1 MKIKDRAILKIL
13 FMPNLELN
21 KDMWGNII
29 RFTKITVRRFVLKP
43 CGNFFSVFLLI
54 VGGFYTILEVLKSI
68 SKSHE
73 TWTSYA
79 AFVSKIDNNWLLQI
93 IVSIAIISIAVAIY
107 RREKTIYSLKGRN
120 VVIAFDI
127 SKVCKGS
134 GHRVIEI
141 SDNFCLDSN
150 IIGLHNELAEFKI
163 DFTGINGSVELSDV
177 INKSI
182 KNLQFKP
189 AQSCRGKHAVYPLG
203 VFGICDFKKRKFI
216 FATSIKRDQNNKNI
230 TTDDDFTVF
239 LSEFWK
245 NASQQEWKNDTLRIP
260 VFSAAGKFT
269 QNIQMR
275 MYLILMTFIR
285 SVKNGNVPCRE
296 LRICINNEGNETID
310 LNSFVSLCQYID
322 DFDTASYSGGKRVG
336 TPLQFP
342 EDNTTSL

>member
-1 MKIKDRAILKIL
+1 
-13 FMPNLELN
+13 MPNLELN
-21 KDMWGNII
+21 KDMWRKII
-29 RFTKITVRRFVLKP
+29 CFIRLIVLRFVIKP
-43 CGNFFSVFLLI
+43 CGNFLSVFLLI

-68 SKSHE
+68 SESHE
-73 TWTSYA
+73 TWTLFAS
-79 AFVSKIDNNWLLQI
+79 FVNKIDNIWLLYIILI
-93 IVSIAIISIAVAIY
+93 IVLISIIVAICK
-107 RREKTIYSLKGRN
+107 REKTIYSLKNRN

-150 IIGLHNELAEFKI
+150 IIGLHNELAEFKK

-177 INKSI
+177 INKSV
-182 KNLQFKP
+182 KDLQFKS

-216 FATSIKRDQNNKNI
+216 FTTSIKRDQSNKNI

-260 VFSAAGKFT
+260 VFSAAGKYT
-269 QNIQMR
+269 QNMQVR

-285 SVKNGNVPCRE
+285 SVKDGNIPCKE
-296 LRICINNEGNETID
+296 LHVCVNNDGNETID

-342 EDNTTSL
+342 EDNTNNL